1 MSSVI
6 VHSEFQSMRADAI
19 VGLEQAESIIAAV
32 SNPTATTPRQQFIA
46 GETISAKDLLSI
58 GTDGKVYKASGLA
71 SDSKSVFAIAYNS
84 GSSGSTIETYNQGE
98 TIQYDTTFNIGKTV
112 FLSSAGTPT
121 TNYNYTVG
129 NLYQRIGIAINSNSF
144 VIKIEES
151 KEMM

>member
-1 MSSVI
+1 MGVI
-6 VHSEFQSMRADAI
+6 RDLPDSIRR
-19 VGLEQAESIIAAV
+19 QAVLDIDDNVTANYS
-32 SNPTATTPRQQFIA
+32 SNPSTISRLSFVA

-84 GSSGSTIETYNQGE
+84 GSSGSIIETYNQGE
-98 TIQYDTTFNIGKTV
+98 IIQYDTTFNIGKTV

-129 NLYQRIGIAINSNSF
+129 NLYQRLGTAINSNSF

-151 KEMM
+151 KEMG

>member
-1 MSSVI
+1 MGVI
-6 VHSEFQSMRADAI
+6 RDLPDSIRR
-19 VGLEQAESIIAAV
+19 QAVLDIDDNVTANYS
-32 SNPTATTPRQQFIA
+32 SNPSTISRLSFVA

-129 NLYQRIGIAINSNSF
+129 NLYQRLGTAINSNSF